1 MAAQLWGAP
10 WLYIAITFLLLIWSP
25 CVALVLLNKIL
36 ASTHQAISV
45 RIRLAPWP
53 GVDITT
59 SDAAASTDYR
69 DHGRKLHRNDTS
81 NESERTSMEASAP
94 CIAPK
99 PTRQ

>member
-1 MAAQLWGAP
+1 MAAQLWGAS

-53 GVDITT
+53 GVDIT
-59 SDAAASTDYR
+59 SDAAASSDCR
-69 DHGRKLHRNDTS
+69 DHSRKLHRNDTS
-81 NESERTSMEASAP
+81 NESERTSMEVSAP
-94 CIAPK
+94 CIAPN